1 MVKYIPFVVVF
12 LIASLLRFY
21 NLDNRGLFTDEK
33 FTMLNA
39 NGIWVGGANQPEIL
53 NNQYFT
59 PEDFWKPKKPI
70 DFTEAIAHSDFGT
83 HIVYNTILFFWM
95 KVFGNSDYT
104 VRLLGLIFNL
114 ITIVLI
120 YWAVNKYSR
129 SRLAAAFAALILAV
143 DPLNVAMSHIARS
156 YTLSFLLMSIA
167 TVLFFEIIEKF
178 RNGKSINRLF
188 VFYAL
193 IVGLGLLNHYL
204 NFLVPLSHG
213 LTFLFIKNKKALWG
227 RFILTAVFCG
237 GLMFY
242 WFNWGGG
249 HTAFE
254 FLKDK
259 NEKHLKIAKMKQ
271 GSLKDLI
278 QLSTPENVTKKSIAL
293 FFDSTIFSAGIFNEM
308 KGVMYLIYSF
318 LIFAF
323 GLIFLRYYKKHRL
336 AYIFIILILPLLFLL
351 KSVIPALVVVLFFY
365 ATLYFIVKNLL
376 EHFKSENHDFP
387 MLMVGFLMLVLP
399 ILFVVYDALKNGHTT
414 SLIHRYI
421 GISTPFV
428 AMVFGFSIYKMIV
441 KSKIFLVWLLAVI
454 GLQFKPVSTEITNYF
469 NDRSE
474 MNAFFIPARVPN
486 PYKNL
491 ADLVLKNYSPGDT
504 LSIPGKHKNEYVATF
519 DDVEAVSYLDVQYL
533 NLYLPKKSKIL
544 QTLNKTEAD
553 KVYLHK
559 KGGEKVLLFDFE
571 GIKYRY

>member
-1 MVKYIPFVVVF
+1 MAKYIPFLIVF
-12 LIASLLRFY
+12 VIASFLRFY
-21 NLDNRGLFTDEK
+21 HLDNRGLFTDEK

-53 NNQYFT
+53 NNTYFT
-59 PEDFWKPKKPI
+59 PEDFWKPKRPV

-83 HIVYNTILFFWM
+83 HIVYNTVLFFWM

-104 VRLLGLIFNL
+104 VRLLGLLFNL
-114 ITIVLI
+114 LTIGII
-120 YWAVNKYSR
+120 YWAVTRYSR
-129 SRLAAAFAALILAV
+129 SRMAALFATFILAV

-156 YTLSFLLMSIA
+156 YTLSFLLMMLA
-167 TVLFFEIIEKF
+167 TVMFFEILEKF
-178 RNGKSINRLF
+178 RAGKNVNRLF
-188 VFYAL
+188 IYYA
-193 IVGLGLLNHYL
+193 IFVGLGLLNHYL

-213 LTFLFIKNKKALWG
+213 ITFLCIKNKKALWS
-227 RFILTAVFCG
+227 RFIFTAVFCG

-259 NEKHLKIAKMKQ
+259 NEKHLKIAKMTN
-271 GSLKDLI
+271 GNLKDLI
-278 QLSTPENVTKKSIAL
+278 QLSTPENVTKKSISL
-293 FFDSTIFSAGIFNEM
+293 FFDSTIFSAGIFNELR
-308 KGVMYLIYSF
+308 GINYLIYSV
-318 LIFAF
+318 LIFIF
-323 GLIFLRYYKKHRL
+323 GLLFLEFYKKNKL
-336 AYIFIILILPLLFLL
+336 AYIFPALALPFLFLL
-351 KSVIPALVVVLFFY
+351 KLVIPALIVALFFY
-365 ATLYFIVKNLL
+365 ATIYFIVKNLFD
-376 EHFKSENHDFP
+376 HFKSENHDFP

-399 ILFVVYDALKNGHTT
+399 VLFVVYDALKNGHTT

-428 AMVFGFSIYKMIV
+428 AMVFGYALYKMIV
-441 KSKIFLVWLLAVI
+441 KSKVFLVWLLAVA
-454 GLQFKPVSTEITNYF
+454 GLQYKPVSTEIMDYF
-469 NDRSE
+469 NDRSS
-474 MNAFFIPARVPN
+474 MNAYFDPPRVPN
-486 PYKNL
+486 PYKSL
-491 ADLVLKNYSPGDT
+491 ADKVLKNYSEGDT
-504 LSIPGKHKNEYVATF
+504 LSIPGKHQNEYVATF

-559 KGGEKVLLFDFE
+559 KNGVRVLLFDFE